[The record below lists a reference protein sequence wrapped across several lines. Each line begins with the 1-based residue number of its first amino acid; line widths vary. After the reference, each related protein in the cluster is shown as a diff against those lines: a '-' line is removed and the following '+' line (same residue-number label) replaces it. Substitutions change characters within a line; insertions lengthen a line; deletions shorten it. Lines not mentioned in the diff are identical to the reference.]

1 MEILILKIEGDAMG
15 ENISGKTLKVLVV
28 DDSLLIHKLIKRII
42 EPEGYKVCATA
53 VNGKQAVEMYK
64 EYNPDIITMDINM
77 PVMDGIEASRL
88 IKNINPEAKIIFL
101 GSAIDN
107 NLIDIANEIGVRYF
121 VDKPFEKEALL
132 EVLNASREGKAL
144 EGLDKE
150 ARKKDISNI
159 ILPFFRAME
168 EVFSSMLSIKGS
180 VEILADEKEIQDAP
194 GYSAAI
200 GFTGKVSGWFV
211 LNMGTETA
219 WKVAERINAETY
231 ESRNDAFIGY
241 SVQELVNIICGKGI
255 ICVNNTERNLSI
267 KMTPPGLF
275 KSMSTAMLNYS
286 DDSYHGVMRTEFG
299 DINVSII
306 IE

>member
-1 MEILILKIEGDAMG
+1 ME
-15 ENISGKTLKVLVV
+15 ENINNKAVKVLVV

-42 EPEGYKVCATA
+42 EIEGYEVCATA
-53 VNGKQAVEMYK
+53 MNGKQAVEMY
-64 EYNPDIITMDINM
+64 EEHNPDIITMDINM
-77 PVMDGIEASRL
+77 PIMDGIQASRL
-88 IKNINPEAKIIFL
+88 IKSIHPEAKIIFL

-121 VDKPFEKEALL
+121 VDKPFEKEKLL
-132 EVLNASREGKAL
+132 EALSASMEGKAL

-159 ILPFFRAME
+159 ISPFFRAME
-168 EVFSSMLSIKGS
+168 EVFSSMLGIDGN
-180 VEILADEKEIQDAP
+180 VEILSDEKELQDTP

-200 GFTGKVSGWFV
+200 GFTGKVNGWFI

-231 ESRNDAFIGY
+231 ENRNDSFIGY

-255 ICVNNTERNLSI
+255 ISVNNTERNLSI

-275 KSMSTAMLNYS
+275 KGMSSSLLNYR